1 MKYLK
6 QFIIGSSIPV
16 VVGFF
21 IAVYNV
27 SQKIKKS
34 DPEYY
39 KSLSEKE
46 IPNFTMPPF
55 FWKLIWPKEYNYH
68 SYFRYTITAP
78 IFFGLWNIISL
89 IIAEYFGLTMR
100 NRFIII
106 SIISSISMMIFQYI
120 YNIYNYKTR
129 EQYIILFINYFIAH
143 MLVWNVVIYNLE
155 KHI

>member
-6 QFIIGSSIPV
+6 QFIIGTSFPV

-21 IAVYNV
+21 IGVYNYT
-27 SQKIKKS
+27 QKIKKN

-39 KSLSEKE
+39 NSLSEKE
-46 IPNFTMPPF
+46 IPF
-55 FWKLIWPKEYNYH
+55 FWKEIWPKKYNYY

-78 IFFGLWNIISL
+78 LFFGIFNIISL

-106 SIISSISMMIFQYI
+106 SIISSIFLTTWVYI
-120 YNIYNYKTR
+120 YNIYDYTTI
-129 EQYIILFINYFIAH
+129 EQYIKYYISIFIVH